1 MSRDRAVGSIA
12 GNWTTSGGVPGID
25 GTLSAADT
33 AFFSKTFSSPATVS
47 LNNATPRLA
56 ILDLDTYGS
65 NFTIARGTGANG
77 TLTLQ
82 ASSGDALVRVYNGT
96 NIISAPVVLGS
107 DAWIGADYWA
117 SINFSGGISG
127 NHTLTVVS
135 DITASSIHVDT
146 LRIGNYA
153 PQAATVPEPSSLVLV
168 GFICVL
174 ASIVVGRRLHRSN
187 KTVHPV

>member
-1 MSRDRAVGSIA
+1 
-12 GNWTTSGGVPGID
+12 
-25 GTLSAADT
+25 
-33 AFFSKTFSSPATVS
+33 
-47 LNNATPRLA
+47 
-56 ILDLDTYGS
+56 
-65 NFTIARGTGANG
+65 
-77 TLTLQ
+77 
-82 ASSGDALVRVYNGT
+82 
-96 NIISAPVVLGS
+96 LGS
-107 DAWIGADYWA
+107 DAWIGANYWA